1 MDLNIPYWHVE
12 WCVGTKVL
20 HITSRNQ
27 NFKEAT
33 LQSLQVHMACENS
46 EKRIALCFKEAGIVI
61 VHQTVISRKESN
73 VRGIFP
79 NKQLQS
85 QF

>member
-1 MDLNIPYWHVE
+1 MEVEWVDLNIPYWHVE

-20 HITSRNQ
+20 HTRNQ

-46 EKRIALCFKEAGIVI
+46 QKSIALCFKEASELFLWV
-61 VHQTVISRKESN
+61 K
-73 VRGIFP
+73 
-79 NKQLQS
+79 L
-85 QF
+85 